1 MPEIEIDLK
10 TLFWLI
16 LFPLSHK
23 DLSRTVPDS
32 LLIFHC
38 EAGELISQ
46 MWQGNLRE
54 KLETTW
60 CGKSIEVD
68 GSTLE
73 SLTIQHIH
81 SVQEKNQTDIAIEA
95 ETWAFSVIYFL
106 ETHKI
111 LNTRELLQVHNS
123 IDQKSIAYVICD
135 RGILDTFP
143 FIWENIYDDH
153 HYHIC

>member
-54 KLETTW
+54 KLETT
-60 CGKSIEVD
+60 
-68 GSTLE
+68 
-73 SLTIQHIH
+73 
-81 SVQEKNQTDIAIEA
+81 
-95 ETWAFSVIYFL
+95 
-106 ETHKI
+106 
-111 LNTRELLQVHNS
+111 
-123 IDQKSIAYVICD
+123 
-135 RGILDTFP
+135 
-143 FIWENIYDDH
+143 
-153 HYHIC
+153 